1 MKAEISRLW
10 PASLNTHC
18 PPGVCVPCVAFVLEC
33 EVSRDS
39 AVEENEVQLEIPRD
53 AALARVSGSIETLI
67 ANCSLHSTFHISTDS
82 PHSCFLPTVA

>member
-39 AVEENEVQLEIPRD
+39 AVEENEVQLEIPQD
-53 AALARVSGSIETLI
+53 AALAENGYNLRFHGMLHWPVSQ
-67 ANCSLHSTFHISTDS
+67 A
-82 PHSCFLPTVA
+82 P

>member
-33 EVSRDS
+33 EVSWDS

-53 AALARVSGSIETLI
+53 AALARVS
-67 ANCSLHSTFHISTDS
+67 LHRDTDSKLFVTFHISYF
-82 PHSCFLPTVA
+82 H